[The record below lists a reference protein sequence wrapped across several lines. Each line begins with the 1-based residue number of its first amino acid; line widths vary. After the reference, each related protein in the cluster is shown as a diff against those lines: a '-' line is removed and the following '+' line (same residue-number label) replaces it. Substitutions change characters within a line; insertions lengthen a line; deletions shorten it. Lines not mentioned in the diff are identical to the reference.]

1 MKFFALDGRG
11 PKVADFVI
19 LICCLLR
26 GYQLVVHLHGVKA
39 EVVEQESV
47 EQEVG
52 WVVVE
57 KVVFGQMM
65 FGQVVVRGEVAEG
78 FVLESHSHRCLQSL
92 QTSDFGVCET

>member
-52 WVVVE
+52 
-57 KVVFGQMM
+57 
-65 FGQVVVRGEVAEG
+65 
-78 FVLESHSHRCLQSL
+78 
-92 QTSDFGVCET
+92 